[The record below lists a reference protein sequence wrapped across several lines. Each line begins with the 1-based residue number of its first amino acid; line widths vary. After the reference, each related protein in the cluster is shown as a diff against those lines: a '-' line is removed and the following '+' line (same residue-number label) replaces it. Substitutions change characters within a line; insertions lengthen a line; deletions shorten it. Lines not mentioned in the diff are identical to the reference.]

1 MSTARKAPRKD
12 IIREVSALIQQITGV
27 QLGENQRLMV
37 EGRLKRRMKEIGIE
51 TLDAYL
57 SFLESDP
64 QGESKALVSLLTTH
78 YSYFF
83 REHAHFDFLA
93 NGGLEKIIAAVRA
106 RGDKKIRV
114 WSAACSRGQEVY
126 SLSMLLK
133 THLPGLAPDLG
144 YEILGTDIDPESVD
158 HARNGVYQHR
168 ELEPAPLRYTLGNW
182 ARGTGDI
189 ADFVKAK
196 KSIRDSV
203 QFMKL
208 NLFELPGPMAGRKF
222 DIIFCRNVLIYFNRE
237 QIGKVGHSLAQHLHN
252 DGILCIGISETF
264 NQLGVPLESIGPSI
278 YVHPQGKIAR
288 IVPSPAP
295 TASPVH
301 ASSQAPAALP
311 SVAIRELRSKESD
324 TLAASPAP
332 SARKLIRVLCV
343 DDSPSILTLLKRVL
357 APQYGFEVI
366 DTAANGLEAAEK
378 VKALK
383 PDLITLDIHMP
394 EQDGVT
400 YLARNYR
407 PGHPPVV
414 VVSSVSRDD
423 AGLAL
428 ETLRLGAA
436 DYIEKPKLEQL
447 TDRADEIR
455 SKCFSAATL
464 PEPPSP
470 AGRDLSLQAS
480 FSKPVQIQ
488 RPSEKFRII
497 VAKLGDQKK
506 LESMLSKLRG
516 EQPATW
522 VLFEGSG
529 APVELL
535 ATRVRGG
542 KGQPAV
548 TLETNDAPTGEALFE
563 ANRLIF
569 CDLQS
574 ALKNAEFLRMTSQR
588 MTGVI
593 ALSGL
598 SDTAFFKLRALLQR
612 GFWVFNEAIS
622 SKGAIA
628 RHPGRRVPWTSLA
641 YHAEADYP
649 QEGSSD

>member
-37 EGRLKRRMKEIGIE
+37 EGRLKRRMKEIGVA
-51 TLDAYL
+51 TLDDYL

-83 REHAHFDFLA
+83 REHAHFDFFA

-133 THLPGLAPDLG
+133 THLPALAPDLG
-144 YEILGTDIDPESVD
+144 YEILGTDIDPESVE

-182 ARGTGDI
+182 SRGTGDI
-189 ADFVKAK
+189 AEFVKAK

-203 QFMKL
+203 QFMNL
-208 NLFELPGPMAGRKF
+208 NLFELPGTLSGRKF

-237 QIGKVGHSLAQHLHN
+237 QIGKVGQSLAQHLHT

-264 NQLGVPLESIGPSI
+264 NQLSVPLESIGPSI
-278 YVHPQGKIAR
+278 YKHPQGKT
-288 IVPSPAP
+288 PHLAP
-295 TASPVH
+295 KT
-301 ASSQAPAALP
+301 PAALP
-311 SVAIRELRSKESD
+311 SVPEHSLRTRDSE
-324 TLAASPAP
+324 PAFTGP
-332 SARKLIRVLCV
+332 ATTAKKLIRVLCV
-343 DDSPSILTLLKRVL
+343 DDSPSILTLLKRILV
-357 APQYGFEVI
+357 PQQGFEVI
-366 DTAANGLEAAEK
+366 DTAANGIEAAEK
-378 VKALK
+378 VKTLK

-400 YLARNYR
+400 YLARHYR

-447 TDRADEIR
+447 TDRSDEIR

-480 FSKPVQIQ
+480 FSKHVKIT
-488 RPSEKFRII
+488 RPEEKLRII

-506 LESMLSKLRG
+506 LEAILSKLRG
-516 EQPATW
+516 EQPTTW

-542 KGQPAV
+542 NNQPAV
-548 TLETNDAPTGEALFE
+548 SLDSPDAPTVDTLFQN
-563 ANRLIF
+563 NRLVF

-574 ALKNAEFLRMTSQR
+574 ALKNSDFLRMTSSR
-588 MTGVI
+588 TTGVI
-593 ALSGL
+593 ALSGV
-598 SDTAFFKLRALLQR
+598 SDTAFFKLRGLVQR
-612 GFWVFNEAIS
+612 GFWVLNEAIPM
-622 SKGAIA
+622 KGAIA
-628 RHPGRRVPWTSLA
+628 RHPGRRVPWSSLA
-641 YHAEADYP
+641 YHAEADFQ
-649 QEGSSD
+649 QEGSNA

>member
-27 QLGENQRLMV
+27 QLGENQRIMV
-37 EGRLKRRMKEIGIE
+37 EGRLKRRMKEVGVE
-51 TLDAYL
+51 TLDDYL
-57 SFLESDP
+57 SFLEADP

-83 REHAHFDFLA
+83 REHAHFDFFA

-133 THLPGLAPDLG
+133 THLPALAPDLS
-144 YEILGTDIDPESVD
+144 YEILGTDIDPESVE

-182 ARGTGDI
+182 ARGTSDI

-196 KSIRDSV
+196 KSIREPV
-203 QFMKL
+203 QFMNL
-208 NLFELPGPMAGRKF
+208 NLFELPGALNGRKF

-237 QIGKVGHSLAQHLHN
+237 QIGKVGHSLAQHLHT

-264 NQLGVPLESIGPSI
+264 NQLGIPLESVGPSI
-278 YVHPQGKIAR
+278 YRHPQGKTAR
-288 IVPSPAP
+288 L
-295 TASPVH
+295 
-301 ASSQAPAALP
+301 APADLSPSHPAHTVTATRASVSDRAL
-311 SVAIRELRSKESD
+311 K
-324 TLAASPAP
+324 TQASEP
-332 SARKLIRVLCV
+332 SAAGPANTAKKVIRVLCV

-357 APQYGFEVI
+357 VPQYGFEVI
-366 DTAANGLEAAEK
+366 DTAANGIEAAEK

-455 SKCFSAATL
+455 SKCFAAATL

-480 FSKPVQIQ
+480 FAKPMKIT
-488 RPSEKFRII
+488 RPEEKLRII

-506 LESMLSKLRG
+506 LEAMLSKLRG

-529 APVELL
+529 SPVELL

-542 KGQPAV
+542 NSQPAV
-548 TLETNDAPTGEALFE
+548 TPDTQDAPTGEALFQN
-563 ANRLIF
+563 NRLVF

-574 ALKNAEFLRMTSQR
+574 ALKNTDFLRMTSNR
-588 MTGVI
+588 TTGVVAI
-593 ALSGL
+593 SGV
-598 SDTAFFKLRALLQR
+598 SDTGFFKLRGLVQR
-612 GFWVFNEAIS
+612 GFWVLNEAIPM
-622 SKGAIA
+622 KGAIA

-641 YHAEADYP
+641 YHAEADFP
-649 QEGSSD
+649 QEGTSD

>member
-27 QLGENQRLMV
+27 QLGENQRIMV
-37 EGRLKRRMKEIGIE
+37 EGRLKRRMKEIGVA
-51 TLDAYL
+51 TLDDYL

-83 REHAHFDFLA
+83 REHAHFDYLA

-144 YEILGTDIDPESVD
+144 YEILGTDIDPESVE

-182 ARGTGDI
+182 SRGTGDI

-203 QFMKL
+203 QFMNL
-208 NLFELPGPMAGRKF
+208 NLFELPGALSGRKF

-237 QIGKVGHSLAQHLHN
+237 QIGKVGQSLAQHLHS

-264 NQLGVPLESIGPSI
+264 NQLSVPLESIGPSI
-278 YVHPQGKIAR
+278 YKHPQGKTSRLTTPALSH
-288 IVPSPAP
+288 PHLAP
-295 TASPVH
+295 TTPAAISSIPERALKSKDAEPTSASPVTTTKK
-301 ASSQAPAALP
+301 
-311 SVAIRELRSKESD
+311 V
-324 TLAASPAP
+324 
-332 SARKLIRVLCV
+332 IRVLCV

-357 APQYGFEVI
+357 SPQYGFEVI
-366 DTAANGLEAAEK
+366 DTAANGIEAAEK

-480 FSKPVQIQ
+480 FSKPVQIT
-488 RPSEKFRII
+488 RPEEKLRII

-506 LESMLSKLRG
+506 IESVLSKLRG

-529 APVELL
+529 SPVALL

-542 KGQPAV
+542 NSQPAV
-548 TLETNDAPTGEALFE
+548 TPDTQDAPTGDALFQN
-563 ANRLIF
+563 NRLVF
-569 CDLQS
+569 SDLQS
-574 ALKNAEFLRMTSQR
+574 ALKNADFLRMTSNR
-588 MTGVI
+588 TTGVI

-598 SDTAFFKLRALLQR
+598 SDTAFFKLRGLVQR
-612 GFWVFNEAIS
+612 GFWVLNEAIPM
-622 SKGAIA
+622 KGAIA

-641 YHAEADYP
+641 YHAEADFQ

>member
-27 QLGENQRLMV
+27 QLGENQRIMV
-37 EGRLKRRMKEIGIE
+37 EGRLKRRMKEIGVA
-51 TLDAYL
+51 TLDDYL

-83 REHAHFDFLA
+83 REHAHFDYLA

-144 YEILGTDIDPESVD
+144 YEILGTDIDPESVE

-182 ARGTGDI
+182 SRGTGDI

-203 QFMKL
+203 QFMNL
-208 NLFELPGPMAGRKF
+208 NLFELPGALSGRKF

-237 QIGKVGHSLAQHLHN
+237 QIGKVGQSLAQHLHS

-264 NQLGVPLESIGPSI
+264 NQLSVPLESIGPSI
-278 YVHPQGKIAR
+278 YKHPQGKTSR
-288 IVPSPAP
+288 LTTPALSHPHLATTTPAAISSIPERALKSKDAEP
-295 TASPVH
+295 TSASPVTTTKK
-301 ASSQAPAALP
+301 
-311 SVAIRELRSKESD
+311 V
-324 TLAASPAP
+324 
-332 SARKLIRVLCV
+332 IRVLCV

-357 APQYGFEVI
+357 SPQYGFEVI
-366 DTAANGLEAAEK
+366 DTAANGIEAAEK

-480 FSKPVQIQ
+480 FSKPVQIT
-488 RPSEKFRII
+488 RPEEKLRII

-506 LESMLSKLRG
+506 IESVLSKLRG

-529 APVELL
+529 SPVELL

-542 KGQPAV
+542 NSQPAV
-548 TLETNDAPTGEALFE
+548 TPDTQDAPTGDALFQN
-563 ANRLIF
+563 NRLVF
-569 CDLQS
+569 SDLQS
-574 ALKNAEFLRMTSQR
+574 ALKNADFLRMTSNR
-588 MTGVI
+588 TTGVI

-598 SDTAFFKLRALLQR
+598 SDTAFFKLRGLVQR
-612 GFWVFNEAIS
+612 GFWVLNEAIPM
-622 SKGAIA
+622 KGAIA

-641 YHAEADYP
+641 YHAEADFQ